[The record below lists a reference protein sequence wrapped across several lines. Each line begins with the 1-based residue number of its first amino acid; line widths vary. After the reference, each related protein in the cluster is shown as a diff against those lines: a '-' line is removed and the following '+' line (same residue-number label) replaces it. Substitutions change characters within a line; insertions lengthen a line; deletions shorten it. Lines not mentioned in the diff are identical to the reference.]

1 MTQPQVQPAAAI
13 PDWLANGDP
22 NEYLA
27 VTFTRGEVVQL
38 LQLLP
43 HLRKMPTLVD
53 VVKTL
58 RDTMPA
64 LQEQGRQLAEQVAS
78 VAPSSGVSIDD
89 FNGFAAS
96 MQEQLE
102 AIQEAV
108 KALSAAP
115 KRSRA
120 EAKPVVAE
128 PAFVI
133 PAVVPAEAPVAA
145 MPVATPVATPV
156 SAMPVPTAMPVPAA
170 VAPVAV
176 APVAEVPVEAI
187 AVPPSIAAV
196 PVPQVGANLAAE
208 AGKTPADA
216 ADIVAIQAK
225 IAALSIGAGAA
236 L

>member
-43 HLRKMPTLVD
+43 HLRKMPTVVE
-53 VVKTL
+53 VVKGL

-108 KALSAAP
+108 KDLSAVP

-120 EAKPVVAE
+120 KAEPVVAE

-170 VAPVAV
+170 VA
-176 APVAEVPVEAI
+176 EVPVEAI

-216 ADIVAIQAK
+216 ADIVAIQAQ
-225 IAALSIGAGAA
+225 IAALGIGTGAA